1 MPHLGWNRGRG
12 VLAILWSLLLAL
24 ALLPATASADRPF
37 APRFAANTQGDI
49 TIAANGLLSCVTNE
63 PICPAARN
71 GTATPISAAN
81 NNARVMTY
89 VDVDGDPATFDSS
102 EASLAMPTGARVL
115 FAGLYYGARLN
126 STISAA
132 EAIVRARDPAHRNLL
147 GFDADLV
154 GDSVAIPDELPP
166 GLTPLGPPAG
176 CEVAGQIVTCRAD
189 SLGSSAEASFDIRA
203 RAEASVAEQTL
214 TNSAT
219 VSSASP
225 DGDGSNDLARLDV
238 PIGPAPPQSPPQSPP
253 SSPGA
258 SPQSVDLAPAPSGA
272 TSPRRAATT
281 TLTAGRCA
289 SSRG

>member
-115 FAGLYYGARLN
+115 FAGLYFGARLN

-132 EAIVRARDPAHRNLL
+132 EAIVRARDPPTA
-147 GFDADLV
+147 
-154 GDSVAIPDELPP
+154 
-166 GLTPLGPPAG
+166 
-176 CEVAGQIVTCRAD
+176 TCW
-189 SLGSSAEASFDIRA
+189 ASMPT
-203 RAEASVAEQTL
+203 S
-214 TNSAT
+214 SAT
-219 VSSASP
+219 VLRS
-225 DGDGSNDLARLDV
+225 L
-238 PIGPAPPQSPPQSPP
+238 
-253 SSPGA
+253 
-258 SPQSVDLAPAPSGA
+258 
-272 TSPRRAATT
+272 TSCRRA
-281 TLTAGRCA
+281 
-289 SSRG
+289 